1 MDFCDDC
8 GSMLQPIAKDG
19 KRGLFCNKCKK
30 MVKLVDKSDKE
41 KYNIVGKTKEEELD
55 HLVVLEKSTIL
66 TRPTQ
71 PLRCSKCEKITDV
84 EYWEL
89 QTRSADESA
98 TRFFRCTECETT
110 WREYD

>member
-8 GSMLQPIAKDG
+8 GSILQPVSKDG
-19 KRGLFCNKCKK
+19 KRGLFCNTCNKV
-30 MVKLVDKSDKE
+30 VKYIEKTEKG
-41 KYNIVGKTKEEELD
+41 KYNIKGTTKEAELD
-55 HLVVLEKSTIL
+55 HLIVLEESKIS
-66 TRPTQ
+66 TRPTKQ
-71 PLRCSKCEKITDV
+71 LRCDKCEKMTDV

-98 TRFFRCTECETT
+98 TRFFRCTICKQT

>member
-8 GSMLQPIAKDG
+8 GSMLQPKAIEG
-19 KRGLFCNKCKK
+19 KRGLFCSTCNK
-30 MVKLVDKSDKE
+30 MVKFVEKSEKE
-41 KYNIVGKTKEEELD
+41 KYNIVGKKHEAELD
-55 HLVVLEKSTIL
+55 HLVVLDEETIR

-71 PLRCSKCEKITDV
+71 PLRCSNCEKVTEV

-98 TRFFRCTECETT
+98 TRFFRCTVCKQT